1 MPTGTNPAL
10 QLVLLTAALLL
21 LLLAQPAAAEVD
33 CTAGLEPLDATAQS
47 PLGPMDFIR
56 EVAAKESVFSRGFA
70 RYGYTLDVSLQ
81 TLQGDTVDGE
91 FRKTSKI
98 DFDTTGV
105 RRTSPVQE
113 PVNTLTRVKL
123 TDRDVDAL
131 RDAFVLT
138 TAILADRDIVYAGRQ
153 RIGSINAAVFDILP
167 RTQDAVPRGF
177 VGRGWVRQRDDSIIR
192 ICGRVA
198 SGPFG
203 PMRYSVER
211 VHVANEFWLPATIR
225 ADEDT
230 EVDNQTVHVR
240 VTVKYSDYTPR

>member
-1 MPTGTNPAL
+1 MPTGTNPTL
-10 QLVLLTAALLL
+10 QLALLAAALA
-21 LLLAQPAAAEVD
+21 LAQPAAAQINCVEGV
-33 CTAGLEPLDATAQS
+33 EPLEATVES
-47 PLGPMDFIR
+47 RLGVTDFIR
-56 EVAAKESVFSRGFA
+56 EVAAKEAAFSKAFA
-70 RYGYTLDVSLQ
+70 RYTYTLDVSVQ
-81 TLQGDTVDGE
+81 TLQGETVDGE
-91 FRKTSKI
+91 LRKTSRI
-98 DFDTTGV
+98 DSDAAGA
-105 RRTSPVQE
+105 RRTTVLQE

-153 RIGSINAAVFDILP
+153 KVGNIDAAVFDILP
-167 RTQDAVPRGF
+167 RTQDSGPHGF
-177 VGRGWVRQRDDSIIR
+177 IGRTWVRQRGNAIIR

-211 VHVANEFWLPATIR
+211 MQIADQYWFPATIR

-230 EVDNQTVHVR
+230 EVDNRTVHVR